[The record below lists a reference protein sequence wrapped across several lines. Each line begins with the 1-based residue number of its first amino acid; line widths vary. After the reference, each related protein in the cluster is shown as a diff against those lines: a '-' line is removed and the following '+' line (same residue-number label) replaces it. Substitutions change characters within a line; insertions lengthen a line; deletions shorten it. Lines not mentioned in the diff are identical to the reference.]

1 MEKKPSLLSRIFAQV
16 AVSMLQNDSHVHN
29 RIVIPRSEVIDNK
42 IKASYVIKKGHKL
55 FKMRFDGSDLTEMDV
70 NMIGRNDLGN
80 YKLNIE
86 EGWLYVTA
94 LNKKNAIK
102 WYNKNAGK
110 IPT

>member
-1 MEKKPSLLSRIFAQV
+1 
-16 AVSMLQNDSHVHN
+16 
-29 RIVIPRSEVIDNK
+29 
-42 IKASYVIKKGHKL
+42 
-55 FKMRFDGSDLTEMDV
+55 MRFDGSDLTEMDV